1 MKEPEVKPSTKE
13 KDVVGLVNEIANGR
27 MSRRQFIERGLVM
40 GLSVSAIGTILA
52 ACGRKTKS
60 VSTATL
66 PPMDTT
72 KPKTLNLFNWSDYMA
87 PAVKKGFQK
96 TTGIS
101 VNETYF
107 ADNESLL
114 AKLKLGAT
122 GYDVIVPSD
131 YMVHIMLMS
140 NLIQPLDM
148 KYIPNYDKYVA
159 PLFKDPPYDKPSEN
173 HGMKYST
180 PFQWGV
186 TGIAVRKDKMTDPI
200 SKWSDLWNTKYKD
213 QIDMLDDER
222 EDLGAALKMLGYSY
236 NSKSQS
242 ELDAATQKLIQ
253 QKPIVRTYDNTNMKR
268 AIASGLWLTMC
279 WNGDCLMALDEMGGT
294 KALSMVSWVLPAEGY
309 GRFVDN
315 MAIPTGANSR
325 YAAHL
330 FLDYCLDPKIQAE
343 LVNYIWYNSPVPD
356 SRQYTDP
363 FALTLVPSDADLQRS
378 ENFNDLGAFAT
389 NYATAWRS
397 FKSA

>member
-1 MKEPEVKPSTKE
+1 MKEPEVKPATKE
-13 KDVVGLVNEIANGR
+13 KDVIGLVNEIAGGR

-52 ACGRKTKS
+52 ACGRKTQTA
-60 VSTATL
+60 STTTL

-72 KPKTLNLFNWSDYMA
+72 KPKALNLFNWDDYMS
-87 PAVKKGFQK
+87 PGVKKSFQK
-96 TTGIS
+96 TTGIA
-101 VNETYF
+101 VNETYY
-107 ADNESLL
+107 DSNETLL

-131 YMVHIMLMS
+131 YMVHIMIMS
-140 NLIQPLDM
+140 KLVQPLDM
-148 KYIPNYDKYVA
+148 KYIPNYKYVG
-159 PLFKDPPYDKPSEN
+159 PIFVHPPYDDPKEN
-173 HGMKYST
+173 GGMQYSV

-186 TGIAVRKDKMTDPI
+186 TGIAVRKDKLTDPI
-200 SKWSDLWNTKYKD
+200 SKWADLWNTAYKG

-236 NSKSQS
+236 NSESQS
-242 ELDAATQKLIQ
+242 ELDAATQKLID
-253 QKPIVRTYDNTNMKR
+253 QKPLVRTYDSTNMKR

-279 WNGDCLMALDEMGGT
+279 WNGDALMALDEMGGK
-294 KALSMVSWVLPAEGY
+294 KALSLLNWVLPAEGY

-315 MAIPTGANSR
+315 MSIPVGANSR
-325 YAAHL
+325 YAGHL
-330 FLDYCLDPKIQAE
+330 FLNYCLDPHIQAD

-363 FALTLVPSDADLQRS
+363 FALTFVPSDADLKRS
-378 ENFNDLGAFAT
+378 ENFDDLGAFAT
-389 NYATAWRS
+389 NYAAAWRQ

>member
-40 GLSVSAIGTILA
+40 GLSVSALGTILA
-52 ACGRKTKS
+52 ACGRKTQS

-66 PPMDTT
+66 PPMVTT

-180 PFQWGV
+180 PF
-186 TGIAVRKDKMTDPI
+186 A
-200 SKWSDLWNTKYKD
+200 
-213 QIDMLDDER
+213 
-222 EDLGAALKMLGYSY
+222 
-236 NSKSQS
+236 
-242 ELDAATQKLIQ
+242 
-253 QKPIVRTYDNTNMKR
+253 RTR
-268 AIASGLWLTMC
+268 
-279 WNGDCLMALDEMGGT
+279 
-294 KALSMVSWVLPAEGY
+294 
-309 GRFVDN
+309 
-315 MAIPTGANSR
+315 
-325 YAAHL
+325 
-330 FLDYCLDPKIQAE
+330 
-343 LVNYIWYNSPVPD
+343 
-356 SRQYTDP
+356 
-363 FALTLVPSDADLQRS
+363 
-378 ENFNDLGAFAT
+378 
-389 NYATAWRS
+389 
-397 FKSA
+397 

>member
-40 GLSVSAIGTILA
+40 GLSVSALGTILA
-52 ACGRKTKS
+52 ACGRKTQS

-66 PPMDTT
+66 PPMVTT

-309 GRFVDN
+309 CRFVDN

>member
-1 MKEPEVKPSTKE
+1 MKEPDVKPTTKD
-13 KDVVGLVNEIANGR
+13 KDVVGLVNEIAGGR

-87 PAVKKGFQK
+87 PAVKKSFQK
-96 TTGIS
+96 TTGIA
-101 VNETYF
+101 VNETFY

-131 YMVHIMLMS
+131 YMIHIMLMS

-159 PLFKDPPYDKPSEN
+159 PLFKNPPYDNPSEN

-294 KALSMVSWVLPAEGY
+294 KALSMVNWVLPAEGY

-315 MAIPTGANSR
+315 FAIPTGARSR

-330 FLDYCLDPKIQAE
+330 FLNYCLDPKIQAD

-356 SRQYTDP
+356 SRKYTDP